1 MKVLRPDV
9 DTGLQLSVTHLKG
22 LIMSVDIVL

>member
-9 DTGLQLSVTHLKG
+9 DTVLQLSVTHLKG
-22 LIMSVDIVL
+22 LIMSADIVV